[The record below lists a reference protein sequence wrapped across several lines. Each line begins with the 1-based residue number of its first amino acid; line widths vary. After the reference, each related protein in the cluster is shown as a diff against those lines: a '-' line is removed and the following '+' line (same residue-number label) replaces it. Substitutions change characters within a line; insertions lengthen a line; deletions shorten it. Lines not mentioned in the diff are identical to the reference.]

1 MIRLIL
7 ALILIA
13 VPTHAQT
20 DAAIPPVRPGLVD
33 VPLPAIGDLEAA
45 VGDQLRAQRIVF
57 EAVAARANASDR
69 DLAAAYHALGRLC
82 HAYEF
87 FDATEAAYGNAIR
100 LTPQDAPS
108 LYLLGYVYQQ
118 TGRFDDALERY
129 GAARRAQPN
138 NPVVRARLAAVYLE
152 VNRLSDARV
161 LFQDLVDVFPAVAQ
175 SGLGEIALREGRFSE
190 AVQRLEAALQ
200 RAPYATSLHY
210 SLAMAYRGLGRLEQ
224 ARAHLARRGNGA
236 VRPGDPVVD
245 SLTML
250 LRGERAHIILG
261 RRDYEAGKFEEARAA
276 FRKAVDAAPA
286 SAEARVGLGM
296 ALAQLGNAAGASEQL
311 EAALRLDPDNTTAH
325 TTLGVM
331 FSSLGRDR
339 EAVDHLN
346 AAFRREPS
354 AETAGPLI
362 RLLLKL
368 SHGDEALD
376 VLSRTRSFSA
386 DDEGTVLGLSILL
399 ADRGRYREAI
409 DLIDSAYRQFPD
421 RVRTAT
427 TLVRLLA
434 ATPDRSLRD
443 GERALA
449 LAMQVYESERSPAHA
464 ESLAIALAE
473 LDRCAEAATWMNR
486 AIGEADRARDAATAA
501 RLRSEAPR
509 YAASSCRP

>member
-1 MIRLIL
+1 
-7 ALILIA
+7 
-13 VPTHAQT
+13 
-20 DAAIPPVRPGLVD
+20 
-33 VPLPAIGDLEAA
+33 
-45 VGDQLRAQRIVF
+45 
-57 EAVAARANASDR
+57 VAARAKASDR

-87 FDATEAAYGNAIR
+87 FDAAEAAYGNAIR
-100 LTPQDAPS
+100 LAPQDAVS
-108 LYLLGYVYQQ
+108 LHLLGYVYQQ
-118 TGRFDDALERY
+118 TGRFDDALARY
-129 GAARRAQPN
+129 SAARRAQPN
-138 NPVVRARLAAVYLE
+138 DPVVRARLAAVYLE
-152 VNRLSDARV
+152 VNRLSDARG

-175 SGLGEIALREGRFSE
+175 SGLGEIALREGRFSD

-200 RAPYATSLHY
+200 RAPHATSLHY

-236 VRPGDPVVD
+236 VRPADPVVD
-245 SLTML
+245 SLPTL

-261 RRDYEAGKFEEARAA
+261 RREYEAGKFEEARAA

-368 SHGDEALD
+368 SRGDEALD

-386 DDEGTVLGLSILL
+386 DEEGTVLGLSILL

-409 DLIDSAYRQFPD
+409 DLIDAAHRQFPD

-427 TLVRLLA
+427 TLARLLA

-443 GERALA
+443 GERL
-449 LAMQVYESERSPAHA
+449 RDRP
-464 ESLAIALAE
+464 IA
-473 LDRCAEAATWMNR
+473 
-486 AIGEADRARDAATAA
+486 RARREPRSGAGGA
-501 RLRSEAPR
+501 RPLSRGCGVDPARHLRSRARQRCGRCRAAAQRSAALRREQLPPLMTDMLAVR
-509 YAASSCRP
+509 ASSKP